1 MDMER
6 LKKDY
11 KFNDVSDR
19 SFFYLDLEFF
29 KASPQQQ
36 YKDKEE
42 SPQKEEK
49 PLEIK
54 QKEDNLEEEKKEVP
68 TDFAELSK
76 QLTKRL

>member
-11 KFNDVSDR
+11 KMNDVSDR

-42 SPQKEEK
+42 SPKKDSDPIEV
-49 PLEIK
+49 K
-54 QKEDNLEEEKKEVP
+54 QDEAVID
-68 TDFAELSK
+68 
-76 QLTKRL
+76 